1 MKKTALWKNAWR
13 EIRNSWARFLA
24 LFGIILLG
32 TGFFVGIRAAAP
44 NMLNTSNQYYDDY
57 YLEDLSLQS
66 TWGIRKEDL
75 EALGKVDGIDSLPY
89 KTVDRQSEN
98 SELLYRIFPNFNALD
113 SQVNHFKVKEGR
125 LPEND
130 QEIALDHMLI
140 AENQVDIGIGDT
152 ITFNQVGKTDDD
164 KAPHL
169 KQDSFKVVGFVDSPM
184 YIDKLIRGQ
193 TSIGDGALD
202 AFAVVSPEALE
213 GEYDSAISIRIPKA
227 RQYNGY
233 SDDYDQVVADKKA
246 EVEAAVEDRPAS
258 LLEEAKKD
266 GQSAVDEGRQKLNQA
281 QDDLNNKS
289 SQLDQAQSTLD
300 QAQAQLDQ
308 EVQGLKSQL
317 PEGTSLEAA
326 GLGQVAGQFQA
337 TQDRLNQE
345 KDQLSKG
352 REQME
357 SAKKEIDQKT
367 KDLDDQAKQL
377 EELKAPT
384 YLINDRSALSGIS
397 EYGDNAERISAIA
410 QVFPWIFFL
419 VAALVSYTSMSRM
432 VDEQRSQVGTMKAI
446 GYGSGD
452 IAMQFLLYASLASL
466 LGTVIGVGIGNFLF
480 PNIIYNA
487 YRMMYTLPDIQYGF
501 YLKDILLAL
510 CIALLTTVG
519 PAIFTTSHLL
529 QENAAQLMR
538 PKPPKQGEHI
548 LLEKWRWLWNHLNFS
563 MKITLRNLFRYKG
576 RNLMT
581 VIGVAG
587 STALVLT
594 GFGISDSISGL
605 ADRQYTVIESYDLV
619 AQYANDLN
627 AEDSQAVREAVEAT
641 QGVDQVLHS
650 YTTNLETTDPSV
662 NTQTVRLRVFNPNS
676 PYHDFYAF
684 NAVDGQ
690 AETYDLKDNEAL
702 ISQKL
707 ARLLGLSEGDSIELA
722 NESGQKISLPVGGI
736 VESYIFH
743 DCFITENTYKNLISK
758 DLPAPNMGQIQLSQS
773 ASEGQVLEDLQNT
786 DHVLAAYASQSLRD
800 AFNDTIESLNVV
812 TLILII
818 AAALLA
824 FIVLYSLTNINVSER
839 IRELSTIK
847 VLGAYPNEV
856 TMYIFRETLLLTT
869 AGILIG
875 LLMGYGLTGYI
886 LKTVEVDNLI
896 FPHTIHWTSYLYSV
910 ALTYLFT
917 LIVMGIMHV
926 KLKRV
931 DMVEALKGVE

>member
-57 YLEDLSLQS
+57 HLEDLSLQS
-66 TWGIRKEDL
+66 TWGIRPEDL
-75 EALGKVDGIDSLPY
+75 DALETVDGIDSLSY
-89 KTVDRQSEN
+89 KTVDRQSED

-113 SQVNHFKVKEGR
+113 AEVNHFKVREGR

-140 AENQVDIGIGDT
+140 AENQVDIAIGDT
-152 ITFNQVGKTDDD
+152 ITFNQAGKTDDD
-164 KAPHL
+164 KAPKL
-169 KQDSFKVVGFVDSPM
+169 KQDSFTVVGFVDSPM

-202 AFAVVSPEALE
+202 AFAVVSPDAFE
-213 GEYDSAISIRIPKA
+213 GEYDSAVSIRIPEA
-227 RQYNGY
+227 RQYHGY

-246 EVEAAVEDRPAS
+246 EVESALEDRPNH
-258 LLEEAKKD
+258 LLQEAKSD
-266 GQSAVDEGRQKLNQA
+266 GQEAVDEGRKQLNQA
-281 QDDLNNKS
+281 QDDLNSKKS
-289 SQLDQAQSTLD
+289 ELDQAKSALDQAQGH
-300 QAQAQLDQ
+300 LDQ
-308 EVQGLKSQL
+308 EIQGIKRQL
-317 PEGTSLEAA
+317 PAGMSLEEA

-337 TQDRLNQE
+337 NQDRLNQE
-345 KDQLSKG
+345 KDQLSQG
-352 REQME
+352 QEQMQ
-357 SAKKEIDQKT
+357 SAKEEIDQKT
-367 KDLDDQAKQL
+367 KDLDEQAKQL
-377 EELKAPT
+377 EELQAPT
-384 YLINDRSALSGIS
+384 YLVNDRSALSGIS

-510 CIALLTTVG
+510 GIALLTTVG

-548 LLEKWRWLWNHLNFS
+548 LLEKWRWFWSHLNFS

-605 ADRQYTVIESYDLV
+605 ADRQYTVIESYDVV

-627 AEDSQAVREAVEAT
+627 AEDNQAVREAVEAT
-641 QGVDQVLHS
+641 DGVDRVLHS
-650 YTTNLETTDPSV
+650 YTTNLETTDPNV
-662 NTQTVRLRVFNPNS
+662 NTQTVRLRVFNSDS

-684 NAVDGQ
+684 NAVDDPEK
-690 AETYDLKDNEAL
+690 AYDLKDNEAL

-707 ARLLGLSEGDSIELA
+707 ARLLGLSEGDTIELA
-722 NESGQKISLPVGGI
+722 NESGQTISLPVGGI

-743 DCFITENTYKNLISK
+743 DCFINENTYKNLIAK

-869 AGILIG
+869 AGILFG

-896 FPHTIHWTSYLYSV
+896 FPHTIHWTSYLYSI

-926 KLKRV
+926 KLKHV